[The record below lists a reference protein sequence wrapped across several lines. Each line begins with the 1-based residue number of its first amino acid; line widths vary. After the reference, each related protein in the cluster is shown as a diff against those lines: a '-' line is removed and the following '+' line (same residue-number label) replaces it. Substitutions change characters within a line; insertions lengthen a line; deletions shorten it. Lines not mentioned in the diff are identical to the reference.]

1 MSACLLTLMLKIG
14 QGQTFKEWFKQKKT
28 QKEYLMTQIL
38 ANQSYLKLLGKGYRV
53 FKTGM
58 GVISDLK
65 RGELDLHSLFFQT
78 LKDINPYVRRF
89 GKVEQSIAMQTQ
101 LMNAER
107 RLNKLV
113 GSPRLSADERAYVI
127 KLRSLIVDKGYD
139 SMEEMLVLLLEDKL
153 SMSDKLRLEQ
163 LQGVHQEVQRHY
175 HSLLALEQEVSMLIK
190 NRNFALKEL
199 LIMKSLHH

>member
-1 MSACLLTLMLKIG
+1 
-14 QGQTFKEWFKQKKT
+14 
-28 QKEYLMTQIL
+28 MTQIL

-190 NRNFALKEL
+190 NRNLALKEL